1 MDLGLLLYGVG
12 LGVAIA
18 VTWSWLSGRRPRPS
32 IGNLVNT
39 VVYVG
44 GALLLRAAG
53 VPPLAAYLW
62 PLPVV
67 AFVWLVRRRERR
79 IA

>member
-1 MDLGLLLYGVG
+1 MVLFG
-12 LGVAIA
+12 LGMGAAIA
-18 VTWSWLSGRRPRPS
+18 FLWSRMSGRPS
-32 IGNLVNT
+32 GPSVGNLVNA
-39 VVYVG
+39 VIYVA
-44 GALLLRAAG
+44 GALLLRAVG
-53 VPPLAAYLW
+53 LPPLVAYLW